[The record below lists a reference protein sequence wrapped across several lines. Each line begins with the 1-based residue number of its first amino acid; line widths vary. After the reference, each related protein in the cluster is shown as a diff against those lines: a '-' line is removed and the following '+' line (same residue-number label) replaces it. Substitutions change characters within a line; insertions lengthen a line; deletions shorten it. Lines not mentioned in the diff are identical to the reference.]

1 MKLRFWSFTCD
12 CPNYYSFLSSY
23 IYSFKRERDNN
34 NRGIYHGSPLVL
46 NGEQV
51 NSRTFFF
58 GTTLV
63 RPSRH
68 HACSMVCICTP
79 FSHYMNACNFIHNL
93 SKINSNY
100 NSNSLHHGLTMKT
113 EKFSIFTVK
122 SALQEREH
130 PQACTVVGG
139 GEIG

>member
-1 MKLRFWSFTCD
+1 MSLM
-12 CPNYYSFLSSY
+12 YSSLLTTGGQS
-23 IYSFKRERDNN
+23 I
-34 NRGIYHGSPLVL
+34 SPLKCVR
-46 NGEQV
+46 NVANVG
-51 NSRTFFF
+51 SRAHSEPLFSKLKTLTFTDLFK
-58 GTTLV
+58 
-63 RPSRH
+63 
-68 HACSMVCICTP
+68 
-79 FSHYMNACNFIHNL
+79 MNACNFIHNL

-139 GEIG
+139 GEIGYTM